1 MQYRNERDT
10 MGEVKVPE
18 GAYYGAQTQ
27 RSIENFNIAAD
38 RDRMPKEIIQAFAW
52 LKKAAALTN
61 REAGVL
67 SPEKQI

>member
-1 MQYRNERDT
+1 MKVMQYRNERDT

-38 RDRMPKEIIQAFAW
+38 RDRMPKEIIHPLGGLTKCEAFSI
-52 LKKAAALTN
+52 L
-61 REAGVL
+61 ESGFV
-67 SPEKQI
+67 SH

>member
-1 MQYRNERDT
+1 MKVMQYRNERDT

-38 RDRMPKEIIQAFAW
+38 RTECR
-52 LKKAAALTN
+52 KKLF
-61 REAGVL
+61 RLLPG
-67 SPEKQI
+67 